1 MECTSQFPRMCSPY
15 SFHLKDNETIPVIT
29 VFRWEQ
35 GCERP
40 SHALASPFHIS
51 SPLRYSWTKSMTP
64 RPILAFSLARPP
76 PPRRLPSLLPDRR
89 LPWSHALGMALH
101 QRYNHKVMWCCC
113 WGCWWYWCALGMDLH
128 QWYDHQVSPAT
139 QDVNVVIEIYK
150 WFSFFFWYPSMIS
163 NRLI

>member
-1 MECTSQFPRMCSPY
+1 MECTSEFPRTCSPFF
-15 SFHLKDNETIPVIT
+15 FHLKDNKTIPVIT

-51 SPLRYSWTKSMTP
+51 SPLRYSYTKSMTP

-101 QRYNHKVMWCCC
+101 QRYNHKVMLLRMLVMLMMHTSLCIGDGPTSVMRPPGEPGHTRCE
-113 WGCWWYWCALGMDLH
+113 LSHRDL
-128 QWYDHQVSPAT
+128 
-139 QDVNVVIEIYK
+139 
-150 WFSFFFWYPSMIS
+150 
-163 NRLI
+163 